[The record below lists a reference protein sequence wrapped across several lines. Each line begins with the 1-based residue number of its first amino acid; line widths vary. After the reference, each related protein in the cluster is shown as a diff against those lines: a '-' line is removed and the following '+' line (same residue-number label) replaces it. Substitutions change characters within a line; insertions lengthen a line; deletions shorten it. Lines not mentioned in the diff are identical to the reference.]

1 MRQIKGFSGY
11 SIDLDGKVY
20 DSKGNCILPVPDGH
34 NGLKILMLDDL
45 GKVRQREPNKLF
57 KAIYT
62 LADIS
67 NEPIIYHKEGTYPLD
82 IIYTE
87 EHKELQSIF
96 NYNPVT
102 GKLHFKVDNRIA
114 GTLGSHGYRQVHYK
128 CNVIYV
134 HVIIVKML
142 LGDIVEVND
151 AQIDHIDRN
160 RDNNI
165 WTNLRIVSKQTNLQN
180 KNKYKSNKSGVTGV
194 WWSKSTN
201 KWQVAITVN
210 KQSIHLGVFNDIEEA
225 IQARREAETK
235 YNFHFSH
242 GK

>member
-1 MRQIKGFSGY
+1 MRQIKDFSGY

-34 NGLKILMLDDL
+34 NGLKIWMLDDL
-45 GKVRQREPNKLF
+45 GKLRQREPSKLF
-57 KAIYT
+57 KDVYT

-67 NEPIIYHKEGTYPLD
+67 NEPTIYHKEGTYVLNTF
-82 IIYTE
+82 YTD
-87 EHKELQSIF
+87 EHKELQNMFEYYPISGELR
-96 NYNPVT
+96 YKSDGRLV
-102 GKLHFKVDNRIA
+102 GS
-114 GTLGSHGYRQVHYK
+114 LGAHGYRQVRYK
-128 CNVIYV
+128 TNSVYV
-134 HVIIVKML
+134 HTLIVKIM
-142 LGDIVEVND
+142 LGDIVEDND

-160 RDNNI
+160 RDNNSWI
-165 WTNLRIVSKQTNLQN
+165 NLRIVSKQTNLQN

-194 WWSKSTN
+194 WWSKSVN

-225 IQARREAETK
+225 IQVRREAENK